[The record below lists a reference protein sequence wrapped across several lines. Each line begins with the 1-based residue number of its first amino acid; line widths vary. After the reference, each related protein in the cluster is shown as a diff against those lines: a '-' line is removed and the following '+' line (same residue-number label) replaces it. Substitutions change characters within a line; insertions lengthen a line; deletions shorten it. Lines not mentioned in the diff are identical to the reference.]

1 MSRDIVLINL
11 LINKDFLRFL
21 ALLMPPGR
29 GLAECGEW
37 SGEMGWG
44 KQLPQH
50 AGVTATK
57 A

>member
-1 MSRDIVLINL
+1 MSRDTVMINL